1 MHMHTASRR
10 RGSRASAPEECEAET
25 EGPELSA
32 LLRWSF
38 AAASIGVWSPVF
50 IFSALRNTLYVIHF
64 GVGVQPLSIVNIVMG
79 WWNALNGPFIA
90 RWADA
95 GVLNRLSLFSPAEA
109 WGRRAPWILLGTPLA
124 IAGTAA
130 IWVPPSHEE
139 SALVAWYA
147 GSYFLLVNGVTAQM
161 QAYLASIQELFT
173 TGASRKRAIARQV
186 PFLTVS
192 QLVSA
197 VLPVIAFSYT
207 PDTTETCCIPASGCP
222 QPDEHDSLPCVC
234 YRDAP
239 DLFGVHD
246 YRARS
251 PPPPPPPLSPS
262 EHPPSAPWAAAP
274 WVLATDAFA
283 PDYVAQC
290 AAAANASADGL
301 LSEALK
307 LRADACGIDPETG
320 EPSGVGTEFWRFG
333 LVAGLIALMGTCAFL
348 AVAPA
353 RRTPISLEEAGG
365 QAPLSLCASLRATFR
380 LHSFRVYAAIMFL
393 SQCYMSHL
401 LTNISLYLVYV
412 VGIDVAQVGFLM
424 GAMMLPVIATRVLS
438 LPLYLWL
445 LQRAHPASVYSV
457 LRAIEAGLVV
467 LFFLLLKAEGNA
479 EGGPQMSKLT
489 ATAAAAGAVLGV
501 TQSPNDIISHM
512 LMGWAIDEDGVERR
526 GLRREGM
533 FYACNGVCQ
542 HLSEVVVALIL
553 ASYGWAGFDPKQCP
567 SEQPASAVTAIEL
580 SFLVFGP
587 VVLAL
592 LTLLGFA
599 YPIRGERLARLNA
612 QVAVL
617 NEDRSRRITERN
629 VSRPASTRGTASTR
643 TLAEVVFRSRGSRPD
658 EVALSEQL
666 TTSSVPYSEPAS
678 EAGGAAASAEAASA
692 EAPDKNSSSKHAVAD
707 EAGGEE
713 AVERDLA
720 VVAPAP
726 LSRV

>member
-139 SALVAWYA
+139 GALVAWYA

-251 PPPPPPPLSPS
+251 PPPPPPPLRPATAADAAPKPSPGVWRAAALGGGGGAAASFSWTARTAAAMSPS
-262 EHPPSAPWAAAP
+262 IIAEREVAPSAEGCGSAAG
-274 WVLATDAFA
+274 
-283 PDYVAQC
+283 
-290 AAAANASADGL
+290 AAGAGSPNRRMPGAYPTPLITVISPESA
-301 LSEALK
+301 
-307 LRADACGIDPETG
+307 
-320 EPSGVGTEFWRFG
+320 
-333 LVAGLIALMGTCAFL
+333 
-348 AVAPA
+348 
-353 RRTPISLEEAGG
+353 
-365 QAPLSLCASLRATFR
+365 
-380 LHSFRVYAAIMFL
+380 
-393 SQCYMSHL
+393 
-401 LTNISLYLVYV
+401 
-412 VGIDVAQVGFLM
+412 
-424 GAMMLPVIATRVLS
+424 GA
-438 LPLYLWL
+438 
-445 LQRAHPASVYSV
+445 
-457 LRAIEAGLVV
+457 
-467 LFFLLLKAEGNA
+467 
-479 EGGPQMSKLT
+479 
-489 ATAAAAGAVLGV
+489 AAAAGAWK
-501 TQSPNDIISHM
+501 T
-512 LMGWAIDEDGVERR
+512 
-526 GLRREGM
+526 
-533 FYACNGVCQ
+533 F
-542 HLSEVVVALIL
+542 
-553 ASYGWAGFDPKQCP
+553 
-567 SEQPASAVTAIEL
+567 
-580 SFLVFGP
+580 
-587 VVLAL
+587 
-592 LTLLGFA
+592 
-599 YPIRGERLARLNA
+599 
-612 QVAVL
+612 
-617 NEDRSRRITERN
+617 
-629 VSRPASTRGTASTR
+629 
-643 TLAEVVFRSRGSRPD
+643 
-658 EVALSEQL
+658 
-666 TTSSVPYSEPAS
+666 VP
-678 EAGGAAASAEAASA
+678 
-692 EAPDKNSSSKHAVAD
+692 
-707 EAGGEE
+707 
-713 AVERDLA
+713 
-720 VVAPAP
+720 
-726 LSRV
+726 

>member
-1 MHMHTASRR
+1 
-10 RGSRASAPEECEAET
+10 
-25 EGPELSA
+25 
-32 LLRWSF
+32 
-38 AAASIGVWSPVF
+38 
-50 IFSALRNTLYVIHF
+50 
-64 GVGVQPLSIVNIVMG
+64 
-79 WWNALNGPFIA
+79 
-90 RWADA
+90 
-95 GVLNRLSLFSPAEA
+95 
-109 WGRRAPWILLGTPLA
+109 
-124 IAGTAA
+124 
-130 IWVPPSHEE
+130 
-139 SALVAWYA
+139 
-147 GSYFLLVNGVTAQM
+147 
-161 QAYLASIQELFT
+161 
-173 TGASRKRAIARQV
+173 
-186 PFLTVS
+186 
-192 QLVSA
+192 
-197 VLPVIAFSYT
+197 
-207 PDTTETCCIPASGCP
+207 
-222 QPDEHDSLPCVC
+222 
-234 YRDAP
+234 
-239 DLFGVHD
+239 
-246 YRARS
+246 
-251 PPPPPPPLSPS
+251 
-262 EHPPSAPWAAAP
+262 
-274 WVLATDAFA
+274 
-283 PDYVAQC
+283 
-290 AAAANASADGL
+290 
-301 LSEALK
+301 
-307 LRADACGIDPETG
+307 
-320 EPSGVGTEFWRFG
+320 
-333 LVAGLIALMGTCAFL
+333 
-348 AVAPA
+348 
-353 RRTPISLEEAGG
+353 
-365 QAPLSLCASLRATFR
+365 
-380 LHSFRVYAAIMFL
+380 
-393 SQCYMSHL
+393 
-401 LTNISLYLVYV
+401 
-412 VGIDVAQVGFLM
+412 
-424 GAMMLPVIATRVLS
+424 
-438 LPLYLWL
+438 
-445 LQRAHPASVYSV
+445 
-457 LRAIEAGLVV
+457 
-467 LFFLLLKAEGNA
+467 
-479 EGGPQMSKLT
+479 MSKLT

-599 YPIRGERLARLNA
+599 YPIRGERLARLKA